1 VTTPSVRISKD
12 LLKSSNIRLKYS
24 YEAFEKEAPPEDV
37 LDAVTG
43 AMTVSGGGTGGD
55 FKEVRQKLTLGLSR
69 VLGDTSLAA
78 SYFHGDE
85 DNF

>member
-43 AMTVSGGGTGGD
+43 AMTVSGGGTRRR
-55 FKEVRQKLTLGLSR
+55 F
-69 VLGDTSLAA
+69 
-78 SYFHGDE
+78 
-85 DNF
+85 